1 MKPDTEEKMATRWED
16 YISAPQTRGTP
27 ATCRTACAAA
37 FEPVRR
43 IIKQVIAAQ
52 RPATIAVLGAGV
64 LNDIPFGDLVQSGS
78 DIHFVDW
85 IPGIV
90 DTGLT
95 QSCIDHDD
103 AGKPRCV
110 FCTLGPEQAPA
121 WCRRFAGTPSESGG
135 VCRNFEPVDQ
145 ATPACK
151 AYKRGTRPVVHCND
165 VTGGYASAF
174 ARHCFEAV
182 KSATSWRQA
191 IKQAG
196 RAARRT
202 RHDGAPIEIADASVD
217 LVTSS
222 MLLSQFAYEPYQ
234 YLSKQVA
241 AKLGPPSAQE
251 DRQLAKPLAALLDM
265 LTVNQIECHLDE
277 VERIMAPDGRLFVAF
292 EMFHYEPES
301 GANILVGE
309 MHRALEILGRR
320 FDFDFDLL
328 PARDSVVETRVHG
341 EPSVVHAF
349 LLRRRTG

>member
-1 MKPDTEEKMATRWED
+1 MATRWED
-16 YISAPQTRGTP
+16 YISAPRTRGAP

-52 RPATIAVLGAGV
+52 RPGTIAILGAGV
-64 LNDIPFGDLVQSGS
+64 LNDIPFGDFVQSGS
-78 DIHFVDW
+78 EIHFVDW

-95 QSCIDHDD
+95 QSCIDRDD
-103 AGKPRCV
+103 AGNPRCV

-121 WCRRFAGTPSESGG
+121 WCKRFAGTPPEGDG
-135 VCRNFEPVDQ
+135 VCRNFEPVEQ

-151 AYKRGTRPVVHCND
+151 AYERGERPFVHCHD

-174 ARHCFEAV
+174 ARDSFESV
-182 KSATSWRQA
+182 KCAGSWRQA

-202 RHDGAPIEIADASVD
+202 RHGGAPIDIPDGSVD

-222 MLLSQFAYEPYQ
+222 MLLSQFSYEPYQ
-234 YLSKQVA
+234 YFSEQVA
-241 AKLGPPSAQE
+241 LKLGPPSAQDE
-251 DRQLAKPLAALLDM
+251 RQLAKPLGMLRDT

-277 VERIMAPDGRLFVAF
+277 VDRIMAPDGRLFVAF
-292 EMFHYEPES
+292 EMFHYDPER
-301 GANILVGE
+301 GAYYLVGD
-309 MHRALEILGRR
+309 MHRALEILDRR

-328 PARDSVVETRVHG
+328 ATQNSVVETRVHD